1 MGPASYR
8 TQQTSS
14 LRLAIK
20 YVLLNIFS
28 TLLFFSMAASR
39 QIIDLRKLL
48 AERFQHSPALASGQ
62 INIPLLDQATGGGLR
77 KGAITEIIS
86 ANMSAGSALLIHS
99 LLQIAQRDRFF
110 LALIDGSDS
119 FDVQSVDAGT
129 LQHLLWVRCE
139 KATEAIKAA
148 DFLLRD
154 GNFPL
159 VILDLVL
166 NPVEELRRIPATS
179 WYRLQRLVEP
189 APTAFVVMSRHNM
202 VASARTKIVL
212 ENRWRLPDLS
222 RDNPSAQLHFKI
234 RRSKTIVSA
243 LG

>member
-1 MGPASYR
+1 
-8 TQQTSS
+8 
-14 LRLAIK
+14 
-20 YVLLNIFS
+20 
-28 TLLFFSMAASR
+28 MAATQR
-39 QIIDLRKLL
+39 IIDLRKLL
-48 AERFQHSPALASGQ
+48 TERFQQPPTLTGGQ
-62 INIPLLDQATGGGLR
+62 INVPLLEQTLEGGLR

-86 ANMSAGSALLIHS
+86 PNPSAGSALLIHS

-110 LALIDGSDS
+110 LALIDGRDS
-119 FDVQSVDAGT
+119 FDVYDAGS

-139 KATEAIKAA
+139 KASTAVKAA

-166 NPVEELRRIPATS
+166 NPAEELRRIPATS

-202 VASARTKIVL
+202 VASARTKIAL
-212 ENRWRLPDLS
+212 ENRWTLSDLS
-222 RDNPSAQLHFKI
+222 RDTPITRLHFKV
-234 RRSKTIVSA
+234 RRAKPIASA
-243 LG
+243 VG

>member
-1 MGPASYR
+1 MPFLG
-8 TQQTSS
+8 
-14 LRLAIK
+14 
-20 YVLLNIFS
+20 
-28 TLLFFSMAASR
+28 MAASR
-39 QIIDLRKLL
+39 QIIDLRNLL
-48 AERFQHSPALASGQ
+48 AERFQQSPALAGGQ
-62 INIPLLDQATGGGLR
+62 IVTGIPAFDNTISGGLG

-86 ANMSAGSALLIHS
+86 PNTSAGSALLIHS

-110 LALIDGSDS
+110 LALVDGRDS
-119 FDVQSVDAGT
+119 FDVQSVDATT

-166 NPVEELRRIPATS
+166 NTVEELRRIPATS

-189 APTAFVVMSRHNM
+189 APTAFVVLSRHNM

-212 ENRWRLPDLS
+212 ENRWTLPDLS
-222 RDNPSAQLHFKI
+222 RDNPGAQLHFKV
-234 RRSKTIVSA
+234 RRAKTIASA

>member
-1 MGPASYR
+1 
-8 TQQTSS
+8 
-14 LRLAIK
+14 
-20 YVLLNIFS
+20 
-28 TLLFFSMAASR
+28 MAASR
-39 QIIDLRKLL
+39 QIVDLRNLL
-48 AERFQHSPALASGQ
+48 AERFQHPPTLAGGQ
-62 INIPLLDQATGGGLR
+62 ISIPILDRATDGGLR

-86 ANMSAGSALLIHS
+86 ANISAGSALLIHS
-99 LLQIAQRDRFF
+99 LLQIAQRDQFF
-110 LALIDGSDS
+110 LALIDGRDS
-119 FDVQSVDAGT
+119 FDVQSVDPAA

-166 NPVEELRRIPATS
+166 NPAEELRRIPATS

-189 APTAFVVMSRHNM
+189 APTAFIVMSRHNM
-202 VASARTKIVL
+202 VASTRTKIIL
-212 ENRWRLPDLS
+212 QNQWRLPDLS
-222 RDNPSAQLHFKI
+222 RDDPIRRLHFEV
-234 RRSKTIVSA
+234 RRAKPIASA

>member
-1 MGPASYR
+1 
-8 TQQTSS
+8 
-14 LRLAIK
+14 
-20 YVLLNIFS
+20 
-28 TLLFFSMAASR
+28 MAASR
-39 QIIDLRKLL
+39 QIIVYPRNLL
-48 AERFQHSPALASGQ
+48 AERFQHPPAHAGGQ
-62 INIPLLDQATGGGLR
+62 ISIPLLARATDGGLR

-86 ANMSAGSALLIHS
+86 PNTSAGSALLIHS

-110 LALIDGSDS
+110 LALIDGRDS
-119 FDVQSVDAGT
+119 FDVQSVDAST

-159 VILDLVL
+159 VVLDLVL
-166 NPVEELRRIPATS
+166 NTVEELRRIPATS

-189 APTAFVVMSRHNM
+189 APTAFVVLSRHNM

-212 ENRWRLPDLS
+212 ENRWTLPDLS
-222 RDNPSAQLHFKI
+222 RDNPGAQLHFKV
-234 RRSKTIVSA
+234 RRAKTIASA

>member
-1 MGPASYR
+1 
-8 TQQTSS
+8 
-14 LRLAIK
+14 
-20 YVLLNIFS
+20 
-28 TLLFFSMAASR
+28 MAASR
-39 QIIDLRKLL
+39 QIIDLRNLL
-48 AERFQHSPALASGQ
+48 AERFQHVPALAGGKIS
-62 INIPLLDQATGGGLR
+62 IPLLDRATDGGLR
-77 KGAITEIIS
+77 KGAITEII
-86 ANMSAGSALLIHS
+86 NPNTSAGSALLSHN
-99 LLQIAQRDRFF
+99 LLQLAKRNRFF
-110 LALIDGSDS
+110 LALIDGRDS
-119 FDVQSVDAGT
+119 FDVQSVDAAT
-129 LQHLLWVRCE
+129 LQHLLGVRCE

-166 NPVEELRRIPATS
+166 NPAEELRRIPATS

-212 ENRWRLPDLS
+212 ENRWTLPDLS
-222 RDNPSAQLHFKI
+222 RDSPSAQLHFEV
-234 RRSKTIVSA
+234 RRAKPISSA

>member
-1 MGPASYR
+1 MP
-8 TQQTSS
+8 S
-14 LRLAIK
+14 LG
-20 YVLLNIFS
+20 
-28 TLLFFSMAASR
+28 MAASR
-39 QIIDLRKLL
+39 QIIDLRNLL
-48 AERFQHSPALASGQ
+48 AERFQHPPALTGGQ
-62 INIPLLDQATGGGLR
+62 ISIPLFGRATAGGLG

-86 ANMSAGSALLIHS
+86 PNTSAGSALLIHN
-99 LLQIAQRDRFF
+99 LLQIAQRDCFF
-110 LALIDGSDS
+110 LALIDGRDS

-139 KATEAIKAA
+139 KATETIKAA

-166 NPVEELRRIPATS
+166 NPVDELRRIPATS

-212 ENRWRLPDLS
+212 ENKWTLPDLS
-222 RDNPSAQLHFKI
+222 RDNPSAQLHFKV
-234 RRSKTIVSA
+234 RRAKTIASV

>member
-1 MGPASYR
+1 MP
-8 TQQTSS
+8 
-14 LRLAIK
+14 
-20 YVLLNIFS
+20 LLG
-28 TLLFFSMAASR
+28 MAASR
-39 QIIDLRKLL
+39 QIIDLRNLL
-48 AERFQHSPALASGQ
+48 AERFQHPPALTGGQ
-62 INIPLLDQATGGGLR
+62 ISIPLCGRASDGCLR

-86 ANMSAGSALLIHS
+86 SNTSAGSALLIHN

-119 FDVQSVDAGT
+119 FDVYDSDA

-139 KATEAIKAA
+139 KASEAVKAV

-166 NPVEELRRIPATS
+166 NPADELRHIPATS

-189 APTAFVVMSRHNM
+189 TPTAFVVISRHNM

-212 ENRWRLPDLS
+212 ENRWTLPDLS
-222 RDNPSAQLHFKI
+222 RDNPSAQLHCKVQ
-234 RRSKTIVSA
+234 RAKTIASA

>member
-1 MGPASYR
+1 MP
-8 TQQTSS
+8 
-14 LRLAIK
+14 
-20 YVLLNIFS
+20 LLG
-28 TLLFFSMAASR
+28 MAASR
-39 QIIDLRKLL
+39 QIIDLRNLL
-48 AERFQHSPALASGQ
+48 AERFQHPPAHAGGQ
-62 INIPLLDQATGGGLR
+62 ISIPLLGRASDGGLG

-86 ANMSAGSALLIHS
+86 PNTSAGSALLIHN

-110 LALIDGSDS
+110 LALIDGRDS
-119 FDVQSVDAGT
+119 FDVQSVDATT

-166 NPVEELRRIPATS
+166 NTVEELRRIPATS

-189 APTAFVVMSRHNM
+189 APTAFVVLSRHNM

-212 ENRWRLPDLS
+212 ENRWTLPDLS
-222 RDNPSAQLHFKI
+222 RDNPGARLHFKV
-234 RRSKTIVSA
+234 RRAKTIASA

>member
-1 MGPASYR
+1 MP
-8 TQQTSS
+8 S
-14 LRLAIK
+14 LG
-20 YVLLNIFS
+20 
-28 TLLFFSMAASR
+28 MAASR
-39 QIIDLRKLL
+39 QIIDLRNLL
-48 AERFQHSPALASGQ
+48 AERFQHPPAHAGGQ
-62 INIPLLDQATGGGLR
+62 ISIPLLDRASEGGLG

-86 ANMSAGSALLIHS
+86 PNTSAGSALLIHN
-99 LLQIAQRDRFF
+99 LLQVAQRDRFF
-110 LALIDGSDS
+110 LALIDGRDS
-119 FDVQSVDAGT
+119 FDVQSVDATT

-159 VILDLVL
+159 VVLDLVL
-166 NPVEELRRIPATS
+166 NTVEELRRIPAMS

-189 APTAFVVMSRHNM
+189 APTAFVVLSRHNI

-212 ENRWRLPDLS
+212 ENRWTLPDLS
-222 RDNPSAQLHFKI
+222 RDNPGAQLHFTV
-234 RRSKTIVSA
+234 RRAKTIASA

>member
-1 MGPASYR
+1 MPF
-8 TQQTSS
+8 
-14 LRLAIK
+14 LE
-20 YVLLNIFS
+20 
-28 TLLFFSMAASR
+28 MAASR

-48 AERFQHSPALASGQ
+48 AERFQHPPALTGGQ
-62 INIPLLDQATGGGLR
+62 ISIPFLERATDGGLR

-86 ANMSAGSALLIHS
+86 PNTSAGSALLIHR

-110 LALIDGSDS
+110 LALVDGRDS
-119 FDVQSVDAGT
+119 FDVQSVEPGT
-129 LQHLLWVRCE
+129 LQHLLWARCE

-159 VILDLVL
+159 IILDLVL

-202 VASARTKIVL
+202 
-212 ENRWRLPDLS
+212 
-222 RDNPSAQLHFKI
+222 DNPSGQLHFKV
-234 RRSKTIVSA
+234 RRAKTIASA

>member
-1 MGPASYR
+1 
-8 TQQTSS
+8 
-14 LRLAIK
+14 
-20 YVLLNIFS
+20 
-28 TLLFFSMAASR
+28 MAASR
-39 QIIDLRKLL
+39 QIIDLRNLL
-48 AERFQHSPALASGQ
+48 AERFQHPPTLTGGQ
-62 INIPLLDQATGGGLR
+62 ISIPLFDRATDGGLR

-86 ANMSAGSALLIHS
+86 PNSSAGSALLIHS

-110 LALIDGSDS
+110 LALIDGRDS

-139 KATEAIKAA
+139 KATETIKAA

-166 NPVEELRRIPATS
+166 NPADELRRIPATS

-202 VASARTKIVL
+202 VASARTKIAL
-212 ENRWRLPDLS
+212 ENRWTLSDLS
-222 RDNPSAQLHFKI
+222 RDTPIMRLHFKV
-234 RRSKTIVSA
+234 RRAKPIASA
-243 LG
+243 VG

>member
-1 MGPASYR
+1 
-8 TQQTSS
+8 
-14 LRLAIK
+14 
-20 YVLLNIFS
+20 
-28 TLLFFSMAASR
+28 MAATQR
-39 QIIDLRKLL
+39 IIDLRNLL
-48 AERFQHSPALASGQ
+48 AERFQQPPALTGGQ
-62 INIPLLDQATGGGLR
+62 INVPLLERTSEGGLR

-86 ANMSAGSALLIHS
+86 PNPSAGSALLIHN

-119 FDVQSVDAGT
+119 FDVYDSGA

-139 KATEAIKAA
+139 KAKEAVKAA

-166 NPVEELRRIPATS
+166 NPADELRRIPATS

-189 APTAFVVMSRHNM
+189 TPTAFVIISRHNM
-202 VASARTKIVL
+202 VASAGIKIVL
-212 ENRWRLPDLS
+212 KNRWSLSDLS
-222 RDNPSAQLHFKI
+222 RDNPSTQLHFKV
-234 RRSKTIVSA
+234 RRTKAITSA
-243 LG
+243 IG